1 MVLTSL
7 LVAIVIDRLS
17 LKGQEQRLHQWVTME
32 VPYPPCCTT
41 SQSHLL
47 ALLPTKPISR
57 SLCCTS
63 AVLSEWPKASAK
75 PLLTF

>member
-32 VPYPPCCTT
+32 VPYPP
-41 SQSHLL
+41 
-47 ALLPTKPISR
+47 
-57 SLCCTS
+57 
-63 AVLSEWPKASAK
+63 
-75 PLLTF
+75 